1 MDLNEKVTVRL
12 DDLSLLMRECKVIVV
27 KSAFDNYYSTTMNN
41 SLQNLK
47 LSKPLNDVKKT
58 THSEISI
65 TKINDNVAENKKKGQ
80 KVLKR
85 PKSVKRNKNVESKN
99 NITRGLKFF

>member
-27 KSAFDNYYSTTMNN
+27 KSAFDNNYSKLMNN
-41 SLQNLK
+41 SLQNSK
-47 LSKPLNDVKKT
+47 ASKPLNEVKKT

-65 TKINDNVAENKKKGQ
+65 TKINDDIAENKKRG
-80 KVLKR
+80 R
-85 PKSVKRNKNVESKN
+85 PKGVKRNKNTESKN
-99 NITRGLKFF
+99 NITRGLKFFK